1 MRAAQSKSASAAT
14 NAAISAL
21 SEGSHIEHDRF
32 GKGTIL
38 AIEGSGENAKAEV
51 EFQAVGRKKLLLKF
65 ARFKSARLAFWSYQ

>member
-14 NAAISAL
+14 NAAISTL

-32 GKGTIL
+32 GKETIL

-65 ARFKSARLAFWSYQ
+65 ARFKVLD

>member
-51 EFQAVGRKKLLLKF
+51 EFQAVGRKKTITQVCSFSKC
-65 ARFKSARLAFWSYQ
+65 